1 MSHSGSGG
9 GTVAKGGGNW
19 QIGLGADV
27 AWITNSTETG
37 LSITSAIPPIFDAYA
52 TIVMPEPGVPALLA
66 EHELRVLRL
75 LMAETADQDW
85 WLGYLDTG
93 TDDVVFPDAPRV
105 LLYAHWG
112 YVVVKAGPAQAQLWR
127 TAGSTPRHTR
137 LPDLMFPEDRT
148 WLLSALWDD
157 DWWCLG
163 GSARLVDAFLADP
176 GLKAHRVGTDDDATP
191 PGHVSY

>member
-1 MSHSGSGG
+1 VSHSGSGG
-9 GTVAKGGGNW
+9 DTVAKGGGNW

-27 AWITNSTETG
+27 AWITNSTEAG

-52 TIVMPEPGVPALLA
+52 TIVMPEPGVPSLVAD
-66 EHELRVLRL
+66 HELRVLRL

-105 LLYAHWG
+105 LLYANWG
-112 YVVVKAGPAQAQLWR
+112 YVVVKAGPAQSQLWR
-127 TAGSTPRHTR
+127 TVGSTPRHPR

-148 WLLSALWDD
+148 WLLSTLWDD

-163 GSARLVDAFLADP
+163 GSTGLVDAFVADP
-176 GLKAHRVGTDDDATP
+176 GLSGHLVGTDDDATP
-191 PGHVSY
+191 PRHVA